1 MLLDVFILSAQ
12 SQRGLVGSFDFNE
25 ASTLNKV
32 NSQYA
37 KAIGTYFVEDRF
49 GNAQEAIYIQG
60 NRGSYL
66 NLGTAPSLKPRV
78 GSISIWVNVE
88 NINYQ
93 GVGYEFNPFI
103 LTKNCD
109 CDNFYEAYSIGLN
122 YSSKKISAGASFSEY
137 KQVSSIS
144 DFKVKTNR
152 WYHYVLAFNDDTLYF
167 YIDGNLQSALFKGFP
182 TQFSANDSIMVG
194 YTANKKNERFLI
206 GSVDDI
212 FIYNR
217 VLNAQEVKAL
227 YNAPN
232 PNRFKNFLYLLL
244 KLTGVVAGLVLLVWI
259 FVRRSKKELRL
270 KQERIEMQSKLN
282 EMETRAIRMQM
293 NPHFVFNALNS
304 LQRLILE
311 ENTESA
317 YTYLLKFSIL
327 LRRILESADSENI
340 SLQEELEILEAYINV
355 EKMRF
360 DHTFEYTIYS
370 EIKNPNQIFIPFM
383 LIQPMVE
390 NAIWHGLLPKKDN
403 KQLSITFKTL
413 DEHFIS
419 CEVEDNG
426 VGRADLTNK
435 ASNEPLK
442 RSMSIGFINQRFE
455 MIHKMTG
462 KKGLL
467 MFSDKF
473 HADNHSAGTKVT
485 IVIPIQ

>member
-1 MLLDVFILSAQ
+1 MLQDVFTLSAQ
-12 SQRGLVGSFDFNE
+12 SQRGLKGSFDFNE

-32 NSQYA
+32 TAHYA
-37 KAIGTYFVEDRF
+37 KAIGTYFTEDRF
-49 GNAQEAIYIQG
+49 GNAEKAIYIQG

-66 NLGTAPSLKPRV
+66 NLGTATSLKPRV
-78 GSISIWVNVE
+78 GSISMWVNIE

-93 GVGYEFNPFI
+93 GVGYEHNPFI

-122 YSSKKISAGASFSEY
+122 YSNNKISGGASFSEY

-144 DFKVKTNR
+144 TFKIKTNR
-152 WYHYVLAFNDDTLYF
+152 WYHYVLAYNDDTLYF
-167 YIDGNLQSALFKGFP
+167 YINGALQGALFKGFP
-182 TQFSANDSIMVG
+182 TQFSANDSVMVG

-206 GSVDDI
+206 GAVDDI

-217 VLNAQEVKAL
+217 VLNSEEVKAL

-232 PNRFKNFLYLLL
+232 PNRIKNFLYLFF
-244 KLTGVVAGLVLLVWI
+244 KWIGVAAGLAILVWL

-270 KQERIEMQSKLN
+270 KQERTEMQSKLN

-317 YTYLLKFSIL
+317 YTYLLKFSVL
-327 LRRILESADSENI
+327 LRRILESADSEHI
-340 SLQEELEILEAYINV
+340 SLQEELEILEAYINI
-355 EKMRF
+355 EKIRF

-370 EIKNPNQIFIPFM
+370 EVKNPHQVFIPFM
-383 LIQPMVE
+383 LIQPMIE

-403 KQLSITFKTL
+403 KQLSIRFKTL
-413 DEHFIS
+413 DEYFIS

-426 VGRADLTNK
+426 VGRAHIAHK
-435 ASNEPLK
+435 ASEEPLK

-455 MIHKMTG
+455 MIYKMTG
-462 KKGLL
+462 KKGFLT
-467 MFSDKF
+467 FSDKF
-473 HADNHSAGTKVT
+473 HSDKHSAGTKVT
-485 IVIPIQ
+485 IIIPTQ